1 MTTPLNSIAQY
12 KGLKAR
18 LHKIPSTHWLH
29 LFTLLGFGLRLYN
42 LGFQP
47 LWGDEGWSFY
57 LAAQPLPDLLAL
69 TAIDIHPPLY
79 YILLK
84 IWLALVGYGPEEAR
98 FFSVITGTLL
108 IPILGILGQRM
119 LDRRV
124 GVAAAAVAAVMP
136 LAIYYSQEVRMY
148 GLVTLLGAL
157 SAYFFIKT
165 QQSSGRSLIAYII
178 TTTAALITHYYAAFI
193 FFFQFLYSLLNL
205 AQKIKPS
212 RPNPHGGNQIPRS
225 VWARLRPFVAV
236 GALYLPWLIF
246 AGLKLISYVENK
258 RDVENYYPL
267 NFLRFCGDH
276 LAAFS
281 VGHLAPEL
289 QPYLGVALLFVV
301 IASLGF
307 VTAYGKCKS
316 YLYLYLFVPL
326 LLGYLVNRFF
336 PFNPPYF
343 ERTLLLIAP
352 AYWLFIA
359 IGLVRLWDWHY
370 LLVGVTAIA
379 MLLVTAVSLMGFY
392 NMPRYPHEDYR
403 PLLRAVA
410 ARATPA
416 DTILAS
422 YQWQLGFY
430 YAYLPAPQ
438 PHFFVVPGWGKGWAG
453 EKQRAQRTNDLTH
466 LLATSPRLWFP
477 AHQALGHFWEDEA
490 EADIA
495 ALGYPALLRW
505 YSPQTK
511 LTLAGS
517 ARPPLLDAPEANFD
531 NRLTLAKAAIGGESY
546 EAGRGIVPVELT
558 WQKEESLG
566 SDHRVSLRLADVI
579 GRTWGIRDSYPRA
592 GQTFFTDLQP
602 GETLNDRHGLL
613 IPAGTPPGSYRLLL
627 SVRRVSD
634 DHPLDLLDATAQPL
648 GAELLL
654 GEVKVVDPDPPA
666 GPAAL
671 DIQVAAGAVF
681 GREVRLVGYS
691 LGQGPFKAGE
701 VLPFNL
707 FWESLTD
714 APDPLTTIIQLQ
726 DTVTGQPV
734 FSLERTP
741 IRPTSE
747 WQTYTLLRDPYDL
760 SLPPALPPGNY
771 RLVVALLTPEQTR
784 LKVGESDQLAL
795 TLVQTIDRPHIF
807 EAPSPQFPL
816 AANFSNQARLAGVDL
831 PDITVKA
838 GGNLP
843 LTLYW
848 QALAPLDRSW
858 KVFVH
863 LVDGQGKIVSQQDQ
877 IPGAGQFPTTS
888 WLPGEYVVDS
898 YNLSIPAD
906 TPPGRQLYRLE
917 IGLYDANDVG
927 LSRLP
932 VVEAGQMV
940 DNHLVLDRWPISVE

>member
-1 MTTPLNSIAQY
+1 MRKNPLTY
-12 KGLKAR
+12 
-18 LHKIPSTHWLH
+18 WLY
-29 LFTLLGFGLRLYN
+29 LFTLLGFSLRLYN
-42 LGFQP
+42 LSFQP

-57 LAAQPLPDLLAL
+57 LAAQPLSDLLGS

-84 IWLALVGYGPEEAR
+84 AWLAIIGYGPEEAR
-98 FFSVITGTLL
+98 FFSVIAGTLL
-108 IPILGILGQRM
+108 IPILGILGQRIPG
-119 LDRRV
+119 RRV
-124 GVAAAAVAAVMP
+124 GVAAAAVTAVMP

-148 GLVTLLGAL
+148 GLVTLLSAL

-165 QQSSGRSLIAYII
+165 QQSSETSCGGRRSTVSGRSLITYII
-178 TTTAALITHYYAAFI
+178 TTTAALLTHYYAAFI
-193 FFFQFLYSLLNL
+193 FIFQFLYSLLNL
-205 AQKIKPS
+205 APKVKLFRLNS
-212 RPNPHGGNQIPRS
+212 YGRGQITRS
-225 VWARLRPFVAV
+225 VWAGLQPFVIIGV
-236 GALYLPWLIF
+236 LYLPWLIF
-246 AGLKLISYVENK
+246 AGLKLISYIENK
-258 RDVENYYPL
+258 RDVENYHPL

-289 QPYLGVALLFVV
+289 QTYLGAALLFVV
-301 IASLGF
+301 IASLG
-307 VTAYGKCKS
+307 VVAAYGKRKS
-316 YLYLYLFVPL
+316 YLYLYLYLFVPL

-343 ERTLLLIAP
+343 ERTLLLVAP
-352 AYWLFIA
+352 AYWLFMA

-370 LLVGVTAIA
+370 LLAGITAIA

-392 NMPRYPHEDYR
+392 NMPRYSHEDYR

-438 PHFFVVPGWGKGWAG
+438 PHFFTAPGWGKGWAG
-453 EKQRAQRTNDLTH
+453 EEQRPQRINDLTH
-466 LLATSPRLWFP
+466 LLANSPRLWFP
-477 AHQALGHFWEDEA
+477 AHQALGHFWEDEV

-495 ALGYPALLRW
+495 TLGYPALLQW

-517 ARPPLLDAPEANFD
+517 AQSSLLDAPEANFD
-531 NRLTLAKAAIGGESY
+531 NRLILAKAAIGGESY

-566 SDHRVSLRLADVI
+566 SDHRVSLRLADAT

-592 GQTFFTDLQP
+592 GQTFFTNLQS

-634 DHPLDLLDATAQPL
+634 DHPLDLFDAAEQPL

-654 GEVKVVDPDPPA
+654 GEVKVVDPDPSV

-671 DIQVAAGAVF
+671 DIQVATGAAF
-681 GREVRLVGYS
+681 GQVGRLVGYS

-701 VLPFNL
+701 ILPLNL

-714 APDPLTTIIQLQ
+714 TPGPLTTVIQLQ
-726 DTVTGQPV
+726 DTATGQPI
-734 FSLERTP
+734 FSFERPP

-747 WQTYTLLRDPYDL
+747 WQTHTLLRDPYDL
-760 SLPPALPPGNY
+760 PLPPALPPGDY
-771 RLVVALLTPEQTR
+771 QLVVALLTQEQTR
-784 LKVGESDQLAL
+784 LKVGDRDQLAL
-795 TLVQTIDRPHIF
+795 TLIQTIDRPHLF
-807 EAPSPQFPL
+807 EAPSPQFLL
-816 AANFSNQARLAGVDL
+816 AANFSDQARLAGVDL
-831 PDITVKA
+831 PETTVKT

-863 LVDGQGKIVSQQDQ
+863 LVDDQGKIVSQQDQ

-888 WLPGEYVVDS
+888 WLPGEYVIDS

-906 TPPGRQLYRLE
+906 TPPGRQAYRLE
-917 IGLYDANDVG
+917 IGLYDANDVSF
-927 LSRLP
+927 SRLP
-932 VVEAGQMV
+932 VVETGKMV